1 MIPISRILPA
11 RSHRDERCPFGDE
24 MTEFPEAR
32 KVAALLAA
40 VAEPT
45 RLRVL
50 WQLAKGPEHVGKLAE
65 TVGIPMVNMSHH
77 LGVMRQAGVLDDEKD
92 GRRVIY
98 KLKADVFSPGTT
110 PDVLGVLVLGNFRM
124 VLWAKPEP
132 PPGPAATKS
141 RRKAAKK

>member
-1 MIPISRILPA
+1 
-11 RSHRDERCPFGDE
+11 
-24 MTEFPEAR
+24 MTDFSEAR

-50 WQLAKGPEHVGKLAE
+50 WQLARGPMHVGALAE
-65 TVGIPMVNMSHH
+65 AVGIEMVNMSHH

-98 KLKADVFSPGTT
+98 KLKPEVYSSGSNPE
-110 PDVLGVLVLGNFRM
+110 VLGVLALGHFRVLLRT
-124 VLWAKPEP
+124 KPEP
-132 PPGPAATKS
+132 PPVTNSAKA
-141 RRKAAKK
+141 RRKTAKK

>member
-1 MIPISRILPA
+1 
-11 RSHRDERCPFGDE
+11 

-50 WQLAKGPEHVGKLAE
+50 WQLARGPEHVGKLAKM
-65 TVGIPMVNMSHH
+65 VGIPMVNMSHH
-77 LGVMRQAGVLDDEKD
+77 LGVMRQAGVLDDAKD

-98 KLKADVFSPGTT
+98 KLRPEVFAPGTT
-110 PDVLGVLVLGNFRM
+110 ADILGVLTLGNFRM
-124 VLWAKPEP
+124 VLRAKTEP
-132 PPGPAATKS
+132 PPVTTGAKG
-141 RRKAAKK
+141 RRKPGKK

>member
-1 MIPISRILPA
+1 
-11 RSHRDERCPFGDE
+11 
-24 MTEFPEAR
+24 MTDFSEAR

-50 WQLAKGPEHVGKLAE
+50 WQLAKGPLHVGALAE
-65 TVGIPMVNMSHH
+65 AVGIEMVNMSHH

-98 KLKADVFSPGTT
+98 KLRADVYTPGAT
-110 PDVLGVLVLGNFRM
+110 PEVLGVLALGHFRM
-124 VLWAKPEP
+124 VLRAKTEP
-132 PPGPAATKS
+132 PPVTTGTKA

>member
-1 MIPISRILPA
+1 
-11 RSHRDERCPFGDE
+11 

-50 WQLAKGPEHVGKLAE
+50 WQLAKGPEHVGKLADLID
-65 TVGIPMVNMSHH
+65 IPMVNMSHH

-98 KLKADVFSPGTT
+98 KLRSEVFSPGNT
-110 PDVLGVLVLGNFRM
+110 PDVLGVLVLGNFRLT
-124 VLWAKPEP
+124 LWAKPEP
-132 PPGPAATKS
+132 PPGTASTKS

>member
-1 MIPISRILPA
+1 
-11 RSHRDERCPFGDE
+11 

-50 WQLAKGPEHVGKLAE
+50 WQLAKGPEHVGKLADL
-65 TVGIPMVNMSHH
+65 VKIPMVNMSHH

-98 KLKADVFSPGTT
+98 KLKADVFTPGTT
-110 PDVLGVLVLGNFRM
+110 ADVLGVLTLGNFRM
-124 VLWAKPEP
+124 VLRAKPEP
-132 PPGPAATKS
+132 PPVTTGGKT
-141 RRKAAKK
+141 RRKSGKK

>member
-1 MIPISRILPA
+1 
-11 RSHRDERCPFGDE
+11 

-50 WQLAKGPEHVGKLAE
+50 WQLAKGPEHVGRLADL
-65 TVGIPMVNMSHH
+65 VGIPMVNMSHH
-77 LGVMRQAGVLDDEKD
+77 LGVMRQAGVLDDSKD

-98 KLKADVFSPGTT
+98 KLRPEVFAPGTT
-110 PDVLGVLVLGNFRM
+110 ADILGVLTLGNFRM
-124 VLWAKPEP
+124 VLRSKTEP
-132 PPGPAATKS
+132 PPVTTGTKG
-141 RRKAAKK
+141 RRKAGKK

>member
-1 MIPISRILPA
+1 
-11 RSHRDERCPFGDE
+11 

-50 WQLAKGPEHVGKLAE
+50 WQLAKGPEHVGKLADL
-65 TVGIPMVNMSHH
+65 VGIPMVNMSHH
-77 LGVMRQAGVLDDEKD
+77 LGVMRQAGVLDDAKD

-98 KLKADVFSPGTT
+98 KLRPEVFSAGTSA
-110 PDVLGVLVLGNFRM
+110 DILGVLTLGNFRM
-124 VLWAKPEP
+124 VLRAKPEP
-132 PPGPAATKS
+132 PPVTTSTKG
-141 RRKAAKK
+141 RRKPAKK

>member
-1 MIPISRILPA
+1 MFTGA
-11 RSHRDERCPFGDE
+11 E
-24 MTEFPEAR
+24 MTEFAEAR

-50 WQLAKGPEHVGKLAE
+50 WQLAKGPEHVGNLADL
-65 TVGIPMVNMSHH
+65 VGIKMVNMSHH
-77 LGVMRQAGVLDDEKD
+77 LGVMRQAGVLEDEKD

-98 KLKADVFSPGTT
+98 RLRPDVFTPGTT
-110 PDVLGVLVLGNFRM
+110 PDALGVLMLGSFRVVLR
-124 VLWAKPEP
+124 AKPEAP
-132 PPGPAATKS
+132 PVPAGAATKT